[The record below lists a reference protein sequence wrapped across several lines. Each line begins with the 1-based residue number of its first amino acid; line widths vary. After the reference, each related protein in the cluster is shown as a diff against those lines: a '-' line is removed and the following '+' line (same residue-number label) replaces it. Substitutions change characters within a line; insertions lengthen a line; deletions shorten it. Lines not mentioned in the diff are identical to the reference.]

1 MSVLT
6 TSFSGSLQEWKVD
19 MEGALLLI
27 LIIWLLVIIKGK
39 EKEIEQ
45 EQETTGG
52 FDGELLRQEIA
63 RLYDLSQEMQQVD
76 EMLIDLKVC
85 RPAEAEKYFRVDWM
99 SASGE
104 NRALD
109 FIADGENLTTEK
121 LTEIAMERRD
131 ILNQAIA
138 DKICDLYQAA
148 IDMADGIGSDNYSDI
163 NDE

>member
-1 MSVLT
+1 
-6 TSFSGSLQEWKVD
+6 

-27 LIIWLLVIIKGK
+27 LMIWLLVIIRYK
-39 EKEIEQ
+39 EQGEA

-52 FDGELLRQEIA
+52 FDGELLRKDIA
-63 RLYDLSQEMQQVD
+63 KLYDLSQEMEQVD
-76 EMLIDLKVC
+76 EMLIDLRVC

-131 ILNQAIA
+131 ELNQQIA
-138 DKICDLYQAA
+138 DAICDLYQAA
-148 IDMADGIGSDNYSDI
+148 IDMDGCTSDEGS
-163 NDE
+163 EE

>member
-1 MSVLT
+1 
-6 TSFSGSLQEWKVD
+6 

-27 LIIWLLVIIKGK
+27 LMIWVLAIIRKK
-39 EKEIEQ
+39 ENEEV

-52 FDGELLRQEIA
+52 FDGEMLRKDIA
-63 RLYDLSQEMQQVD
+63 KLYELSQEMEQVD
-76 EMLIDLKVC
+76 EMLIDLRVC
-85 RPAEAEKYFRVDWM
+85 KPAEAEKYFRVDWM

-131 ILNQAIA
+131 ELNQAIA
-138 DKICDLYQAA
+138 DAICDLYQAA
-148 IDMADGIGSDNYSDI
+148 IDMDDGTGSNNNS
-163 NDE
+163 NNTDE

>member
-1 MSVLT
+1 
-6 TSFSGSLQEWKVD
+6 

-27 LIIWLLVIIKGK
+27 LMIWLLVIIRYK
-39 EKEIEQ
+39 EKGET

-52 FDGELLRQEIA
+52 FDGELLRQEIT

-76 EMLIDLKVC
+76 EMLIDLRVC
-85 RPAEAEKYFRVDWM
+85 KPAEAEKYFRVDWM

-131 ILNQAIA
+131 ELNQKIA
-138 DKICDLYQAA
+138 DAICDLYQAA
-148 IDMADGIGSDNYSDI
+148 IDMDDGTSDEGS
-163 NDE
+163 EE

>member
-1 MSVLT
+1 
-6 TSFSGSLQEWKVD
+6 

-27 LIIWLLVIIKGK
+27 LMIWVLAIIRKK
-39 EKEIEQ
+39 ENEEI

-52 FDGELLRQEIA
+52 FDGELLRHEIA

-99 SASGE
+99 STAGE
-104 NRALD
+104 NRTLD

-131 ILNQAIA
+131 ELNQEIA
-138 DKICDLYQAA
+138 DAICDLYQAA
-148 IDMADGIGSDNYSDI
+148 IDMDFVTGGDNYSD
-163 NDE
+163 NTDE

>member
-1 MSVLT
+1 
-6 TSFSGSLQEWKVD
+6 

-27 LIIWLLVIIKGK
+27 LMIWLLVIIRYK
-39 EKEIEQ
+39 EKGEA

-52 FDGELLRQEIA
+52 FDGELLRKEIA
-63 RLYDLSQEMQQVD
+63 RLYDLSQEMEQVD
-76 EMLIDLKVC
+76 EMLIDLRVC
-85 RPAEAEKYFRVDWM
+85 KPAEAEKYFRVDWM

-131 ILNQAIA
+131 ELNQAIA

-148 IDMADGIGSDNYSDI
+148 IDMDDGTSDEGS
-163 NDE
+163 EE

>member
-1 MSVLT
+1 
-6 TSFSGSLQEWKVD
+6 

-27 LIIWLLVIIKGK
+27 LMIWLLVIIRYK
-39 EKEIEQ
+39 EKGED

-52 FDGELLRQEIA
+52 FDGELLRNDIA
-63 RLYDLSQEMQQVD
+63 KLYDLSQEMEQVD

-99 SASGE
+99 STAGE
-104 NRALD
+104 NRTLD

-131 ILNQAIA
+131 ELNQKIA
-138 DKICDLYQAA
+138 DAICDLYQAA
-148 IDMADGIGSDNYSDI
+148 IDMDDVTGSDNYS
-163 NDE
+163 NNTDE

>member
-1 MSVLT
+1 
-6 TSFSGSLQEWKVD
+6 

-27 LIIWLLVIIKGK
+27 LMIWLLVIIRYK
-39 EKEIEQ
+39 EKGEA

-52 FDGELLRQEIA
+52 FDGELLRKDIA
-63 RLYDLSQEMQQVD
+63 KLYDLSQEMQQVD
-76 EMLIDLKVC
+76 EMLIDLRVC
-85 RPAEAEKYFRVDWM
+85 KPAEAEKYFRVDWM

-131 ILNQAIA
+131 ELNQAIA
-138 DKICDLYQAA
+138 DAICDLYQAA
-148 IDMADGIGSDNYSDI
+148 IDMDCGTGSDNNSD
-163 NDE
+163 NTDE

>member
-1 MSVLT
+1 
-6 TSFSGSLQEWKVD
+6 

-27 LIIWLLVIIKGK
+27 LMIWLLVIIRYK
-39 EKEIEQ
+39 EKGEA

-52 FDGELLRQEIA
+52 FDGELLRNDIA
-63 RLYDLSQEMQQVD
+63 KLYDLSQEMEQVD

-99 SASGE
+99 STAGE
-104 NRALD
+104 NRTLD

-131 ILNQAIA
+131 ELNQKIA
-138 DKICDLYQAA
+138 DAICDLYQAA
-148 IDMADGIGSDNYSDI
+148 IDMDDVTGSDNYS
-163 NDE
+163 NNTDE

>member
-1 MSVLT
+1 
-6 TSFSGSLQEWKVD
+6 

-27 LIIWLLVIIKGK
+27 LMIWLLAVIRKK
-39 EKEIEQ
+39 ENEEI

-76 EMLIDLKVC
+76 EMLIDLRVC
-85 RPAEAEKYFRVDWM
+85 KPAEAEKYFRVDWM
-99 SASGE
+99 STAGE
-104 NRALD
+104 NRTLD

-131 ILNQAIA
+131 ELNQAIA
-138 DKICDLYQAA
+138 DAICDLYQAA
-148 IDMADGIGSDNYSDI
+148 IDMDDGTSDEGS
-163 NDE
+163 EE

>member
-1 MSVLT
+1 
-6 TSFSGSLQEWKVD
+6 

-27 LIIWLLVIIKGK
+27 LMIWLLVIIRYK
-39 EKEIEQ
+39 EKGES

-52 FDGELLRQEIA
+52 FDGELLRKDIA
-63 RLYDLSQEMQQVD
+63 KLYELSKEMKQVD
-76 EMLIDLKVC
+76 EMLIDLRVC
-85 RPAEAEKYFRVDWM
+85 KPAEAEKYFRVDWM

-131 ILNQAIA
+131 ELNQAIA
-138 DKICDLYQAA
+138 DAICDLYQAA
-148 IDMADGIGSDNYSDI
+148 IDMDDGAGSDNNSD
-163 NDE
+163 NNEE

>member
-1 MSVLT
+1 
-6 TSFSGSLQEWKVD
+6 

-27 LIIWLLVIIKGK
+27 LMIWVLAIIRKK
-39 EKEIEQ
+39 ENEEV

-131 ILNQAIA
+131 ELNQEIA
-138 DKICDLYQAA
+138 DAICDLYQAA
-148 IDMADGIGSDNYSDI
+148 IDMDDGTSDEGS
-163 NDE
+163 EQ